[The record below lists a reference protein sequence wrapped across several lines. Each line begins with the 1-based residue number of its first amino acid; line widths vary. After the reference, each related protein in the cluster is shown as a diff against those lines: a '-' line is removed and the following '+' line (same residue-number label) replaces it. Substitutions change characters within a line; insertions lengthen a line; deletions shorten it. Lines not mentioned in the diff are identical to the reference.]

1 MQKQS
6 MIRKQQEEES
16 LRAIEKMFMQ
26 ERMEE
31 ER

>member
-1 MQKQS
+1 

-16 LRAIEKMFMQ
+16 LRAIEKMLMQ